1 MYCRISLA
9 VFLILQAVANA
20 APSSSGEVGA
30 KKSMRCHVTK
40 TMDRLVGDDV
50 PWPKSPGITNTSSSL
65 SPTSRRVFLCFV
77 LIPHKLYT
85 PCLLSVDPSR

>member
-30 KKSMRCHVTK
+30 KVPHKSMRCHVTK

-50 PWPKSPGITNTSSSL
+50 PWPEVPRNHQHFFFTFPNV
-65 SPTSRRVFLCFV
+65 TSRVS
-77 LIPHKLYT
+77 
-85 PCLLSVDPSR
+85 LLRSDPA